1 MRPLDSR
8 TICFRFDPLDPSRC
22 PVILVRGKI
31 DVRIV
36 SSTQETVVPEVAA
49 PFAWEEAVPAA
60 VRPPSHE
67 LRAMWHNTRMVVLCV
82 LSAALYAAVLIPF
95 KVLPLIPGVTEVR
108 PGNAI
113 PVVCSFLFGPAA
125 AWGSAIGNMIG
136 DFFGGVGPG
145 DVFGFFANL
154 VYGYIPYKLW
164 TIITPGDQGPTNFS
178 AGTITK
184 YTACC
189 LAASI
194 LCADLV
200 GWGDNMLSLRPFW
213 ILGNVIIF
221 NNMVASIVLAPLIL
235 VAVYPRVRAG
245 HLLYRDVMPELRE
258 RAKPV
263 RLAGAIMLIL
273 GETGA
278 WLAGNLLS
286 TGYWKPHF
294 LPAMFVASP
303 YDKAIAIVVS
313 PFILLAFA
321 GMMLL

>member
-1 MRPLDSR
+1 
-8 TICFRFDPLDPSRC
+8 
-22 PVILVRGKI
+22 
-31 DVRIV
+31 
-36 SSTQETVVPEVAA
+36 
-49 PFAWEEAVPAA
+49 
-60 VRPPSHE
+60 
-67 LRAMWHNTRMVVLCV
+67 MWGNTRMVVLCV

-145 DVFGFFANL
+145 DIFGFLANL

-164 TIITPGDQGPTNFS
+164 TIIAGSQQSPTNLT
-178 AGTITK
+178 AATIAK
-184 YTACC
+184 YIACC

-194 LCADLV
+194 FCADLV

-221 NNMVASIVLAPLIL
+221 NNMLASIVLAPLIL

-245 HLLYRDVMPELRE
+245 QLLYRDVMPELRE
-258 RAKPV
+258 RPKPV
-263 RLAGAIMLIL
+263 RIAGAMMLL
-273 GETGA
+273 VGEVGA
-278 WLAGNLLS
+278 WLSGNLVS
-286 TGYWKPHF
+286 TGHWKPYL
-294 LPAMFVASP
+294 LPPTLVVSP
-303 YDKAIAIVVS
+303 YDKAVAVIVT
-313 PFILLAFA
+313 PFILLGFA
-321 GMMLL
+321 GTILL

>member
-1 MRPLDSR
+1 MN
-8 TICFRFDPLDPSRC
+8 
-22 PVILVRGKI
+22 
-31 DVRIV
+31 
-36 SSTQETVVPEVAA
+36 SSMQEAVGPELAA
-49 PFAWEEAVPAA
+49 PVTWQRATPAA
-60 VRPPSHE
+60 AEPPSHE
-67 LRAMWHNTRMVVLCV
+67 LRAMWRNTRMVVLCV

-145 DVFGFFANL
+145 DIFGFFANL

-164 TIITPGDQGPTNFS
+164 TLLTRSDQGPTNFS
-178 AGTITK
+178 PGTIAK
-184 YTACC
+184 FIACC
-189 LAASI
+189 LAASV

-221 NNMVASIVLAPLIL
+221 NNMLASIALAPLIL

-245 HLLYRDVMPELRE
+245 QLLYRDVMPELRE
-258 RAKPV
+258 QAMPV
-263 RLAGAIMLIL
+263 RIAGAIMLL
-273 GETGA
+273 VGEIGA
-278 WLAGNLLS
+278 WLTGNLLS
-286 TGYWKPHF
+286 TGHWQPHF
-294 LPAMFVASP
+294 LPAIFVATP

-313 PFILLAFA
+313 PFILLAFV
-321 GMMLL
+321 GTMLL